1 MSHSGKLGT
10 GNAASAIGS
19 KRIAGRTDIRAVE
32 GGWLRGSST
41 RSLSLSEMGTSPVDE
56 GVLAREGATLAGSRA
71 GTGLFGLP
79 SVGARGLRLCFS
91 VAPTPTNGNSA

>member
-1 MSHSGKLGT
+1 
-10 GNAASAIGS
+10 
-19 KRIAGRTDIRAVE
+19 
-32 GGWLRGSST
+32 
-41 RSLSLSEMGTSPVDE
+41 MGTSPVDE